1 MRVSVENRIGRS
13 AERIVS
19 AMSRRAALRHLGGS
33 GLAAGALI
41 ASDQRAAVA
50 LDGTSSALT
59 EAAMRRAIGAINQAM
74 ATGDVNLLD
83 AVFAPGYVN
92 HTPRRSLQ
100 TGQLQSPDLAGL
112 KASIIELR
120 TFVPDGVV
128 LIEEIIASDDRV
140 AVRVTFRGTPSA
152 VLGLNVGLVTIGGA
166 IFARIAAGQVAESW
180 DYDEAAELFGVV
192 TAPITPT
199 PVPTTPVPPTDERGA
214 TRSVSGF
221 HAVSLQGI
229 GTMIIT
235 QGETES
241 LTIEAEEKVLKRI
254 ETVVQDGTLFIRPD
268 RSFRAREQIT
278 YRLGAIQLD
287 GIATAGTGNAQME
300 QLTTDQL
307 QLVVDGAGSIGIA
320 ALSATTLAASAS
332 GTGEIGLAGTVDSQT
347 VSLSGTARYL
357 AAALASRVAVIEVQ
371 GTGQATLRVSESLDA
386 TVGGTGRVEYLGDPV
401 VQQSV
406 SGVGSV
412 TKIG

>member
-1 MRVSVENRIGRS
+1 
-13 AERIVS
+13 
-19 AMSRRAALRHLGGS
+19 MSRRAALRQLGSS

-41 ASDQRAAVA
+41 AADKRAAVA

-59 EAAMRRAIGAINQAM
+59 EAAIRRAIGALNQAM

-100 TGQLQSPDLAGL
+100 TGQLQSPDLTGL

-128 LIEEIIASDDRV
+128 MIEDIIASDDSV

-152 VLGLNVGLVTIGGA
+152 VLGLNVGLFTIGGG

-180 DYDEAAELFGVV
+180 DYDEAAELFGVPAAPV
-192 TAPITPT
+192 TPTPT

-229 GTMIIT
+229 GTMVIT
-235 QGETES
+235 QGQTES

-254 ETVVQDGTLFIRPD
+254 ETIVQDGTLFIRPD

-287 GIATAGTGNAQME
+287 GIATAGTGNAQMD

-320 ALSATTLAASAS
+320 ALTATTLAASAS
-332 GTGEIGLAGTVDSQT
+332 GTGEIGLAGTVDTQT
-347 VSLSGTARYL
+347 VSLSGTARYR

-386 TVGGTGRVEYLGDPV
+386 TVGGTGRVEYIGDPA
-401 VQQSV
+401 VQQNV

-412 TKIG
+412 VKTG